1 MTTDSSDNNQPHR
14 TPQQQFPALVVQTQ
28 KRLLSLP
35 ADQQVTLLL
44 ILARELAAEAQIRAG
59 RLRKPGSDTPTQTD
73 ERVETQRQV
82 FEGFQQKLNRAI
94 LRMHLRVPERQ
105 PRLVEDF
112 YRVASWFACE
122 QDVLHVLERVQRN
135 PLHEREECPCCGYF
149 TLPERGGYDT
159 CEVCFWEDEWPH
171 LIYGEPPEGWSVGAN
186 KVTLDEARE
195 NFRAIGAQEER
206 VKQFVRPPREDEL
219 PEQHRW

>member
-1 MTTDSSDNNQPHR
+1 MSTDCSDNNHPHR
-14 TPQQQFPALVVQTQ
+14 MPQQQFPPLVVQTQ

-44 ILARELAAEAQIRAG
+44 ILARELAAEELIRLG
-59 RLRKPGSDTPTQTD
+59 RLSRSAATIRKRSEQA
-73 ERVETQRQV
+73 ERQRDV
-82 FEGFQQKLNRAI
+82 FNGFQRRLTRETLRCQVNESRTDARLIEDLYRSSSWVGCEVDALHI
-94 LRMHLRVPERQ
+94 LKRV
-105 PRLVEDF
+105 
-112 YRVASWFACE
+112 S
-122 QDVLHVLERVQRN
+122 RN

-195 NFRAIGAQEER
+195 NFRAFGAKEER
-206 VKQFVRPPREDEL
+206 VMQFVRPPREDEL